1 MAKPPVAKYCIH
13 TIYLLVI
20 VLYYYYLL
28 TMDGFWTYGE
38 AGPHGCEHGEGAAV
52 AHAGVTDRG
61 EQASRGA
68 EDLHHLRGR
77 ETRTALAAA
86 QLGKLSVLLAPSRG
100 RRLLTPA
107 TRSLPLTTVPNQRWI
122 RTLTSS
128 PGLVTWVSG
137 VGAGAEL
144 LKNTWYRPSWN
155 MFCVICSE
163 GK

>member
-1 MAKPPVAKYCIH
+1 
-13 TIYLLVI
+13 
-20 VLYYYYLL
+20 
-28 TMDGFWTYGE
+28 MDGFGTYGE
-38 AGPHGCEHGEGAAV
+38 AGPHGCEHDQGAAV

-68 EDLHHLRGR
+68 EDLHHLRGGG
-77 ETRTALAAA
+77 ETRTALASA
-86 QLGKLSVLLAPSRG
+86 GELSALLAPSQG

-107 TRSLPLTTVPNQRWI
+107 TRSLALTTVPNQRWI

-128 PGLVTWVSG
+128 PGLVTWLSER
-137 VGAGAEL
+137 GAGGEL